1 MEETK
6 KKKLEDAIPNE
17 YEAVL
22 AAAKLARKINALR
35 VAAKEQLAPEE
46 FNKMDQRKVTT
57 LALEE
62 LIQGKAHIER
72 KPTVEEEEES
82 FDLT

>member
-35 VAAKEQLAPEE
+35 VAAKEQLPPEE

-57 LALEE
+57 LALED
-62 LIQGKAHIER
+62 LIQGKARIER
-72 KPTVEEEEES
+72 KEAVESGEET

>member
-6 KKKLEDAIPNE
+6 RKKLEDAIPNE

-35 VAAKEQLAPEE
+35 VAAKEQLTPED

-62 LIQGKAHIER
+62 LVQGKARIER
-72 KPTVEEEEES
+72 KQAVEAEEES

>member
-1 MEETK
+1 MDENK

-35 VAAKEQLAPEE
+35 VAAKDQLPPEE

-57 LALEE
+57 LAIEE
-62 LIQGKAHIER
+62 LVQGKAHIER
-72 KPTVEEEEES
+72 NEAPKSEEDS